1 MSRQRQPRP
10 QPQSRSQR
18 PGAVRIGG
26 IVFDRRELLDLAAAW
41 LALALAFTFFI
52 GLSGSLEA
60 LTPVGA
66 LAPTFLLSLIA
77 VGTGFLLHELAHK
90 ILAVRFGQVAGFR
103 ASYPMLG
110 LAVAS
115 GLAGFL
121 FAAPG
126 AVYHRGRVTAREHG
140 LIAVAGPVTNLGLTV
155 VFAPLVLVPGLVG
168 DIGRWGVLVNVSLAA
183 FNMLPAGPLDGK
195 TVRSW
200 NRQAFWLVLGTAAVL
215 AGLAAVWL
223 LV

>member
-26 IVFDRRELLDLAAAW
+26 IVFGRRELLDLAAAW

-90 ILAVRFGQVAGFR
+90 VLAVRFGQVAGFR

-200 NRQAFWLVLGTAAVL
+200 NRQAFWLVLGTAVL

>member
-18 PGAVRIGG
+18 PGTVRIGG
-26 IVFDRRELLDLAAAW
+26 IVFGRRELLDLAAAW

-90 ILAVRFGQVAGFR
+90 VLAVRFGQVAGFR